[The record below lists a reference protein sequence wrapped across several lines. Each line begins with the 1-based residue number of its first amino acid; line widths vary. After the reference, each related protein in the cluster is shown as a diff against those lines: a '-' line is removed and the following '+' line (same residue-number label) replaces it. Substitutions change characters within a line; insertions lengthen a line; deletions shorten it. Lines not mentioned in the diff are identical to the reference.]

1 MITSVD
7 YQPMRWVNEDGT
19 DCFVG
24 KRELAYRASLF
35 VRRTGYPATWLA
47 YIMVDRKGSYFAEL
61 PSGKLISA
69 SSEDRAK
76 QAAFRAAR
84 MFDKEN

>member
-1 MITSVD
+1 MT
-7 YQPMRWVNEDGT
+7 
-19 DCFVG
+19 
-24 KRELAYRASLF
+24 
-35 VRRTGYPATWLA
+35 
-47 YIMVDRKGSYFAEL
+47 KGEAKKLLEQGNYFAEL

-84 MFDKEN
+84 MFCGEARRNCRMSRALRETNFKVLAYYGEV